1 MTITNISQL
10 DLTKQYTYADYLAWR
25 IEERLELIK
34 GWIMRMAAPS
44 HAHQFTSA
52 RLFRYIDRHFEEH
65 PCNVYYAPTDVRF
78 IDKAKSSKS
87 NTNIYTVVQP
97 DLFVVCDLKKMNDGG
112 CLGAPDLVVEILS
125 PGNTKKEMKYKY
137 EVYEENGVTEYWV
150 VHPIEKYVVVHT
162 LGNDEKYHASKY
174 FTEDDWAHSGA
185 FPELRIDLS
194 KVFLNTEA

>member
-34 GWIMRMAAPS
+34 GWIMRMAAPN

-52 RLFRYIDRHFEEH
+52 RLFRYIDRHFEEQ

-78 IDKAKSSKS
+78 LNKEKSSKS

-97 DLFVVCDLKKMNDGG
+97 DLLVVCDLKKN
-112 CLGAPDLVVEILS
+112 E
-125 PGNTKKEMKYKY
+125 
-137 EVYEENGVTEYWV
+137 
-150 VHPIEKYVVVHT
+150 
-162 LGNDEKYHASKY
+162 
-174 FTEDDWAHSGA
+174 
-185 FPELRIDLS
+185 
-194 KVFLNTEA
+194 